1 MKPPPVQHS
10 PFAPFRQPVFRAIW
24 IAMLVSNFGAVMQ
37 SVGAA
42 WLMVS
47 MSSSAQMVALVQSSV
62 TIPIMLL
69 ALFSGAVADSYDRR
83 RIMLIAQLLMLVASV
98 ALTILTVMGYVA
110 PVSLLLLT
118 LTVGIGTS
126 LNGPAW
132 QASIRDQVPAE
143 DIPAAVSLNSIG
155 FNLARSLGPALGGAI
170 MVVAG
175 PAANFAINSCTYLLL
190 ITVLLRWQ
198 LEARPLPR
206 REPLLK
212 AIGAGISHAWENQT
226 IRNALIRTTWFGV
239 MSGAF
244 LALLPLVAKTLM
256 GGDQFTF
263 GILLGA
269 FGMGSVAG
277 AMIAVRLRAKAS
289 NEIAYI
295 ASNVLYAG
303 ATFAAAT
310 VTDLSIALPLIAL
323 GGIGWVVANSTINIV
338 VQFASAAHV
347 VGRSISLYHMLTF
360 GGMAIGSYCW
370 GLLADH
376 VGLAEALMVSGVML
390 VVGTFLGFVAP
401 LSKDN

>member
-1 MKPPPVQHS
+1 
-10 PFAPFRQPVFRAIW
+10 
-24 IAMLVSNFGAVMQ
+24 
-37 SVGAA
+37 
-42 WLMVS
+42 
-47 MSSSAQMVALVQSSV
+47 VQSSV

-83 RIMLIAQLLMLVASV
+83 RIMLIAQFLMLMASV
-98 ALTILTVMGYVA
+98 ILTMLTVMGYVG

-132 QASIRDQVPAE
+132 QASIRDQVPAK

-155 FNLARSLGPALGGAI
+155 FNLARSLGPALGGAT
-170 MVVAG
+170 MVIAG

-190 ITVLLRWQ
+190 IAVLLRWRP
-198 LEARPLPR
+198 EARPLPR
-206 REPLLK
+206 REPLIK
-212 AIGAGISHAWENQT
+212 AIGAGIHHAWENQT
-226 IRNALIRTTWFGV
+226 IRRALIRTTWFGV

-263 GILLGA
+263 GLLLGA
-269 FGMGSVAG
+269 FGVGSVAG
-277 AMIAVRLRAKAS
+277 ALIAVRLRAKAS
-289 NEIAYI
+289 NEIAYVV
-295 ASNVLYAG
+295 SNLLYAG
-303 ATFAAAT
+303 ATFAVAYLANPW
-310 VTDLSIALPLIAL
+310 IALPLVAL

-370 GLLADH
+370 GLLADNI
-376 VGLAEALMVSGVML
+376 GLAEALSVSGTML
-390 VVGTFLGFVAP
+390 VAGNLLGLLIP
-401 LSKDN
+401 LTKDE